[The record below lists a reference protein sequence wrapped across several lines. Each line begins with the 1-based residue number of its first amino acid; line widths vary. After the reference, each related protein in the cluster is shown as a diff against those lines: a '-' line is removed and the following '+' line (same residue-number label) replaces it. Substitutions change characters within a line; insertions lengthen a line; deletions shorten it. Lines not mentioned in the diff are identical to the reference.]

1 MQDADDIRR
10 QKRRCSRSVLAGVL
24 LVAVALWASAH
35 ELAPM
40 GLTTAV
46 AVVGFVLVSYG
57 VHVGW
62 VLFYDSE
69 PDGPAS

>member
-10 QKRRCSRSVLAGVL
+10 RKRRSSRCVLAGVA
-24 LVAVALWASAH
+24 LVTLALWVSGH
-35 ELAPM
+35 GLAPTA
-40 GLTTAV
+40 LTTAV

-62 VLFYDSE
+62 VIFYDSE